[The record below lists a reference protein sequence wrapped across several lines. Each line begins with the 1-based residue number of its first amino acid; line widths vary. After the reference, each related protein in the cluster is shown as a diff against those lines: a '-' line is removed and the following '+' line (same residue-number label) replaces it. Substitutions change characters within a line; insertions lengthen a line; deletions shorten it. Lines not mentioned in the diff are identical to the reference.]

1 MKKCLRVPMDFRNLL
16 IYNDFHKNTIV
27 ICLL

>member
-1 MKKCLRVPMDFRNLL
+1 MKKCLRVSIDFRNLL
-16 IYNDFHKNTIV
+16 IYNDFHKKTIV